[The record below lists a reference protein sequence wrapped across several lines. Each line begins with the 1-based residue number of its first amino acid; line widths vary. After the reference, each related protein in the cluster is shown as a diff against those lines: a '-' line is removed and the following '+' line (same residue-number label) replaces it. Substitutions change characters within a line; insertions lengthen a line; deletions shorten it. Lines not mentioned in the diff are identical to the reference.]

1 MKKEP
6 DKLLSRIFS
15 DIILIL
21 LLGFAVFGCLLLLM
35 QFI

>member
-1 MKKEP
+1 MKKKP
-6 DKLLSRIFS
+6 DKLFGRILS